1 MSSPGRR
8 PFPDGLR
15 AYERPT
21 FWRMEMLRIIVIA
34 LFATTCAASRAD
46 DPAAEEVKKWQGEWR
61 VVEVE
66 FRGKSL
72 KKDDAEAK
80 AMRFVVKDN
89 GLTFSNT
96 EKPGRERKQTFKLD
110 PSKTPKQLDLTS
122 LDGQEKD
129 TTAAC
134 IYKLDRDKLTICMPY
149 FAKDRSV
156 RPKEFK
162 VDASGDHMLLTLER
176 VKGK

>member
-1 MSSPGRR
+1 
-8 PFPDGLR
+8 
-15 AYERPT
+15 
-21 FWRMEMLRIIVIA
+21 MLRITVIT
-34 LFATTCAASRAD
+34 LFATTCTVFRAD
-46 DPAAEEVKKWQGEWR
+46 DPADAEVGKWQGEWR
-61 VVEVE
+61 AVEVE
-66 FRGKSL
+66 FCGKTL

-89 GLTFSNT
+89 GMTFSNT

-110 PSKTPKQLDLTS
+110 PSKSPKELDLTS

-129 TTAAC
+129 KTAAC
-134 IYKLDRDKLTICMPY
+134 IYKFDGDRLTICMPY
-149 FAKDRSV
+149 FAKDVSV

-162 VDASGDHMLLTLER
+162 ADANGDLMLLTLER

>member
-1 MSSPGRR
+1 
-8 PFPDGLR
+8 
-15 AYERPT
+15 
-21 FWRMEMLRIIVIA
+21 MLRIAVIT
-34 LFATTCAASRAD
+34 LFATTCAAARAD
-46 DPAAEEVKKWQGEWR
+46 DPGAKEVKKLQGEWR

-66 FRGKSL
+66 FRGQTL
-72 KKDDAEAK
+72 KKDDAEAMQF
-80 AMRFVVKDN
+80 AVKDN

-96 EKPGRERKQTFKLD
+96 EKPGRERKKTFKLD
-110 PSKTPKQLDLTS
+110 PSKTPKELDLTS

-134 IYKLDRDKLTICMPY
+134 IYKLDGDRLTICMPY

-162 VDASGDHMLLTLER
+162 VDASGNVMLLTLER

>member
-1 MSSPGRR
+1 
-8 PFPDGLR
+8 
-15 AYERPT
+15 
-21 FWRMEMLRIIVIA
+21 MLRIAVIT
-34 LFATTCAASRAD
+34 LFATTRAAAGAD
-46 DPAAEEVKKWQGEWR
+46 DPAAVEVKKFQGEWR
-61 VVEVE
+61 AVEVE
-66 FRGKSL
+66 FRGQTL
-72 KKDDAEAK
+72 KKDDTEAK

-110 PSKTPKQLDLTS
+110 PSKTPKELDLTS

-134 IYKLDRDKLTICMPY
+134 IYKIDGDRLTICMPY

-156 RPKEFK
+156 RLKEFK
-162 VDASGDHMLLTLER
+162 ADASGDVMLLTLER